1 MLIQI
6 IGPFLNLVVCS
17 NDPEYKVA
25 LKNKLVDDN
34 IEIIGYAE
42 IEPAAKVRIQGFVPD
57 VVAFLVS
64 SIDIDTQLMDFIE
77 DMNLGAIGAV
87 PIILTDEVSVD
98 VVNLAA
104 QAGVRQVMDISIG
117 GEEFCKNIIKLASK
131 ERKHSVAS
139 NMEKK
144 TRSRVYAFFSGKGGV
159 GKTTLC
165 TNTAVALAS
174 RGKKTLL
181 IDLDLQFGDADM
193 ALDVSPNET
202 IVDLARDLNGIS
214 LDNIMSSCTTH
225 PSGFLLMASPNS
237 PELAEYVTSA
247 SIKSIIDIARN
258 YFEYILMDC
267 GCALVDPVIT
277 ALENSDTIFMV
288 NDVNILSL
296 KRAKVCLN
304 VIQQLNQ
311 GDKARLIIN
320 KNVKKNNVKIS
331 DFENLLGLPAFAVI
345 SNDFKSV
352 NSSLNNGQPVV
363 VYKPR
368 SPIAKDMNSFVDKI
382 VLEREGTLANLKKSK
397 PGKKNS

>member
-1 MLIQI
+1 MDKINI
-6 IGPFLNLVVCS
+6 VVCS
-17 NDPEYKVA
+17 NDTEYKVA
-25 LKNKLVDDN
+25 LKNKLVDEN
-34 IEIIGYAE
+34 IEIIGYSDV
-42 IEPAAKVRIQGFVPD
+42 EPSAKVRILGFVPD
-57 VVAFLVS
+57 IVAFLVS
-64 SIDIDTQLMDFIE
+64 RIDIDSQLMDFIE
-77 DMNLGAIGAV
+77 DMNLSSIGAV
-87 PIILTDEVSVD
+87 PIILTDEVNVD
-98 VVNLAA
+98 IVNMAA
-104 QAGVRQVMDISIG
+104 QAGVRQVMNIEVG
-117 GEEFCKNIIKLASK
+117 AEEFCKSITKLASK
-131 ERKHSVAS
+131 ERKHSVAQ
-139 NMEKK
+139 NTEKR
-144 TRSRVYAFFSGKGGV
+144 TRSKVYSFFSGKGGV

-202 IVDLARDLNGIS
+202 IVDLSRDLNGIS
-214 LDNIMSSCTTH
+214 LDNITSSCTTH
-225 PSGFLLMASPNS
+225 PSGFMLLASPSS

-247 SIKSIIDIARN
+247 AVKSILDIARN

-320 KNVKKNNVKIS
+320 KNLKKNNVNIS
-331 DFENLLGLPAFAVI
+331 DFENLLGIPAYAVI

-368 SPIAKDMNSFVDKI
+368 SPIAKDMNSFVDKL
-382 VLEREGTLANLKKSK
+382 VLEREGTLANDKKSK
-397 PGKKNS
+397 LRKKNS